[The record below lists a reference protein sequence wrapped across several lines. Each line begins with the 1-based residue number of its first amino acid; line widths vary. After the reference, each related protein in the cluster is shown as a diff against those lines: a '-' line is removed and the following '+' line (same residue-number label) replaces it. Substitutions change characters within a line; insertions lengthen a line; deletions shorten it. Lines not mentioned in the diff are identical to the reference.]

1 MRLTLL
7 LEGSRPIQKADN
19 MPWLNKKTV
28 LLILVGI
35 IVYWIVDTAI
45 DGYFFLHYQPRQI
58 FTYILLAPAHEIFMR
73 SSTILVIIVFGLLL
87 TRYAFYLN
95 ESEGRFRQ
103 LFDNI
108 DDPVFVQEDV
118 TEDSPGKFVEV
129 NLAGCRN
136 LGCSREELL
145 QISPLEIFSPET
157 HPHLRARMSQI
168 LAGGQGVFES
178 ILLTKNGRKIPVEI
192 KSHLFELAG
201 RPKVLS
207 IARDISER
215 QRAEAALQQAHGELE
230 LRVAE
235 RTAELA
241 QANLELTK
249 EIAEGRRKEEQLRA
263 SEGRFRTL
271 VQTAGSVIVLL
282 CPDGRI
288 LEFNEEAE
296 RVSGW
301 QRREVL
307 EADAVQ
313 LFIPE
318 GERDRAKENLRKGL
332 AGEMIRGLEMPARMR
347 DGTERLFSWN
357 LSPFLDPAGLTA
369 GLIVVGEDITARK
382 QHELELRKSEEK
394 LRSLTAQ
401 LLVAEEQE
409 RRRLSMELHDELG
422 QALMYLKYQMGL
434 ISKKLAE
441 ARNPLKVESEVLL
454 DYVDGVI
461 ENVRRLSRDLGPSV
475 LEELGLSS
483 ALRYLLEEF
492 SERYKLRNLQ
502 VEIDELDDLFP
513 PQAQLYIFRILQE
526 SLTNIFRH
534 AQASRVSVT
543 VKKGV
548 GSVSMVVEDNG
559 RGFDLQQNLAMVGD
573 QGGVGLAALQERVRI
588 LGGTLDIWSQLGVG
602 TRITCH
608 LPLAGKDPEN
618 EAISNPAG

>member
-1 MRLTLL
+1 M
-7 LEGSRPIQKADN
+7 
-19 MPWLNKKTV
+19 
-28 LLILVGI
+28 
-35 IVYWIVDTAI
+35 
-45 DGYFFLHYQPRQI
+45 
-58 FTYILLAPAHEIFMR
+58 
-73 SSTILVIIVFGLLL
+73 
-87 TRYAFYLN
+87 
-95 ESEGRFRQ
+95 
-103 LFDNI
+103 
-108 DDPVFVQEDV
+108 
-118 TEDSPGKFVEV
+118 
-129 NLAGCRN
+129 
-136 LGCSREELL
+136 
-145 QISPLEIFSPET
+145 
-157 HPHLRARMSQI
+157 
-168 LAGGQGVFES
+168 
-178 ILLTKNGRKIPVEI
+178 
-192 KSHLFELAG
+192 
-201 RPKVLS
+201 
-207 IARDISER
+207 
-215 QRAEAALQQAHGELE
+215 
-230 LRVAE
+230 
-235 RTAELA
+235 
-241 QANLELTK
+241 
-249 EIAEGRRKEEQLRA
+249 
-263 SEGRFRTL
+263 
-271 VQTAGSVIVLL
+271 
-282 CPDGRI
+282 
-288 LEFNEEAE
+288 
-296 RVSGW
+296 
-301 QRREVL
+301 
-307 EADAVQ
+307 
-313 LFIPE
+313 
-318 GERDRAKENLRKGL
+318 
-332 AGEMIRGLEMPARMR
+332 
-347 DGTERLFSWN
+347 
-357 LSPFLDPAGLTA
+357 
-369 GLIVVGEDITARK
+369 
-382 QHELELRKSEEK
+382 
-394 LRSLTAQ
+394 
-401 LLVAEEQE
+401 
-409 RRRLSMELHDELG
+409 G